1 MALLKLSS
9 PWVILYKEIQAFFA
23 RDPEVK
29 IVYDEDENVIRLY
42 VDNDN
47 KAYALSVLIP
57 AEYDFGNVTLKIK
70 VIPANNFGHCSD
82 EMLWDN
88 VLLCN
93 GAVDNIKTVTAIGG
107 QDLRYVLFEKTVVQ
121 FYTDNLGDY
130 YGVAS
135 TLYQDIA
142 EDIFPNHEGVY
153 FCTNIY
159 SPADGS
165 EHILDPE
172 SNGWL

>member
-29 IVYDEDENVIRLY
+29 IVYDEDNNVIKLY
-42 VDNDN
+42 VDNGS
-47 KAYALSVLIP
+47 KANALSFLIP
-57 AEYDFGNVTLKIK
+57 TEYVFGKVTLKIE
-70 VIPANNFGHCSD
+70 VIPANNFEHFEVD
-82 EMLWDN
+82 MLWN
-88 VLLCN
+88 FALSCN

-107 QDLRYVLFEKTVVQ
+107 QDLKYVLFEKTVVQ
-121 FYTDNLGDY
+121 FYNDNLGDY

-142 EDIFPNHEGVY
+142 EDIFPNHEYVY